1 MDHPEKDLG
10 TDWACSC
17 DGMRRAAQEQGPGGS
32 CWGNPGKE
40 QGPSGSCWGNPGKEQ
55 GPSRSCWGNSGKREK
70 YKPQEPAWPQTRAEM
85 HRKEVVFLRAMRTEL
100 MPTNWHMPQW
110 KG

>member
-10 TDWACSC
+10 TDWASSC
-17 DGMRRAAQEQGPGGS
+17 DGMRRAAQEQGPCGS

-40 QGPSGSCWGNPGKEQ
+40 QGPSGSCWGNPGE
-55 GPSRSCWGNSGKREK
+55 REK
-70 YKPQEPAWPQTRAEM
+70 YKPQGPAWPQTRAEM
-85 HRKEVVFLRAMRTEL
+85 HRKEVVFLRAMQTEL
-100 MPTNWHMPQW
+100 MPTNGHMPQW

>member
-55 GPSRSCWGNSGKREK
+55 GPGGSCWGKEDALPQAAALGGGKAESGAR
-70 YKPQEPAWPQTRAEM
+70 
-85 HRKEVVFLRAMRTEL
+85 
-100 MPTNWHMPQW
+100 
-110 KG
+110 

>member
-17 DGMRRAAQEQGPGGS
+17 DGMRRAAQEQGPG
-32 CWGNPGKE
+32 
-40 QGPSGSCWGNPGKEQ
+40 GSCWGNPGKEQ

-85 HRKEVVFLRAMRTEL
+85 HRKEVVFLRADR
-100 MPTNWHMPQW
+100 
-110 KG
+110 KSVV